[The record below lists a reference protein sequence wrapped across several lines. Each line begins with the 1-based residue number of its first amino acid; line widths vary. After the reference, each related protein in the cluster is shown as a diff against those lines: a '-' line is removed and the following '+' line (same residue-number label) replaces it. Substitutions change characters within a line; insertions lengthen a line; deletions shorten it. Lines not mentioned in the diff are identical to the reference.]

1 MLTTPAPAT
10 WPAKTTTPAVTVDTG
25 FTHDG
30 RELHSP
36 TTGQPSFSRRGKP
49 FDDWA

>member
-1 MLTTPAPAT
+1 MLTTPAPRYLAGKNDH
-10 WPAKTTTPAVTVDTG
+10 PSRHG
-25 FTHDG
+25 RHRFTHDG